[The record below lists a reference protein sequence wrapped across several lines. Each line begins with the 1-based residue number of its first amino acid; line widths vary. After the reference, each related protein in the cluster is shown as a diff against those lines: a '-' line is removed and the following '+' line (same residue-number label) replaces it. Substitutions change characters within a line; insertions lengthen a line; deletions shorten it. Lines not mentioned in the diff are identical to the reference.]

1 MDGRE
6 EECPSA
12 LPAGILR
19 VSTERVE
26 VGASGASPF
35 PVMTDRIAPGLPGSP
50 QASMLTLTLPLN
62 PYFTLNQESLLSLCP
77 HLARAC
83 LPL

>member
-1 MDGRE
+1 MAERRSARP
-6 EECPSA
+6 PS
-12 LPAGILR
+12 LQ
-19 VSTERVE
+19 VSSGSAQRVE